1 MLAFSGKANFDPPL
15 THQYGIK
22 AHYSVFLPF
31 TKQLPPQKHPSLT
44 NLVGQLKAGTKAQPS
59 ITVFPAFN
67 WPNITRF
74 VKEPKHN
81 MKVTEYFEKAK
92 GQTLISF
99 EVLPPLKG
107 GSMQAIFDTLDPLM
121 EFKPPFI
128 DVTYHR
134 EEFIYKKRSSG
145 YYEKVAIRKRPGTVG
160 ICAAIMHRY
169 GVDAV
174 PHLICGGFTLE
185 DTENALID
193 LSFLNINNVLAIRGD
208 ARKFDGKFLPEEGG
222 HTYAID
228 LVKQVVEMNK
238 GKYLHDNIE
247 NGIKTD
253 FCIGVAGYPEK
264 HFESPN
270 IDFDLLQTK
279 AKIEAGADYI
289 VTQMF
294 FDNRKYF
301 DFVDRCRAIGI
312 DVPIVPGLK
321 PLTKLYQLNS
331 IPRIFHIDLPDD
343 LVRAVQS
350 AKDAEARTQA
360 GIEWCIQ
367 QSKELKAAGAPCLH
381 YYTMG
386 DSDTIRQ
393 IAEAVY

>member
-1 MLAFSGKANFDPPL
+1 
-15 THQYGIK
+15 
-22 AHYSVFLPF
+22 
-31 TKQLPPQKHPSLT
+31 
-44 NLVGQLKAGTKAQPS
+44 
-59 ITVFPAFN
+59 
-67 WPNITRF
+67 
-74 VKEPKHN
+74 

-121 EFKPPFI
+121 EFRPPFI

-134 EEFIYKKRSSG
+134 EEFIYKKRTSG

-174 PHLICGGFTLE
+174 PHLICGGFTKE

-193 LSFLNINNVLAIRGD
+193 LNFLNINNVLAIRGD
-208 ARKFDGKFLPEEGG
+208 ARKFDGKFIPEEGG
-222 HTYAID
+222 HTFAID

-238 GKYLHDNIE
+238 GKYLYEDIE
-247 NGIKTD
+247 NGLKTD

-264 HFESPN
+264 HFEAPN
-270 IDFDLLQTK
+270 LALDLEHTK
-279 AKIEAGADYI
+279 AKIDAGAHYI

-294 FDNRKYF
+294 FDNRKFF
-301 DFVDRCRAIGI
+301 DYVDKCRAAGI
-312 DVPIVPGLK
+312 TVPIVPGLK
-321 PLTKLYQLNS
+321 PLTRRYQLNS
-331 IPRIFHIDLPDD
+331 IPRKFFVNMPDE
-343 LVRAVQS
+343 LVRAAATCQ
-350 AKDAEARTQA
+350 DEAA
-360 GIEWCIQ
+360 IKALGIEWCVA
-367 QSKELKAAGAPCLH
+367 QSKELKEAGVPCLH

-386 DSDTIRQ
+386 DADTTRKIIEQ
-393 IAEAVY
+393 VY

>member
-1 MLAFSGKANFDPPL
+1 
-15 THQYGIK
+15 
-22 AHYSVFLPF
+22 
-31 TKQLPPQKHPSLT
+31 
-44 NLVGQLKAGTKAQPS
+44 
-59 ITVFPAFN
+59 
-67 WPNITRF
+67 
-74 VKEPKHN
+74 

-134 EEFIYKKRSSG
+134 EEFIYKKRASG

-174 PHLICGGFTLE
+174 PHLICGGFTRE

-193 LSFLNINNVLAIRGD
+193 LNFLNINNVLAIRGD
-208 ARKFDGKFLPEEGG
+208 ARMFDGKFVPEEDG

-228 LVKQVVEMNK
+228 LVKQVVDMNK
-238 GKYLHDNIE
+238 GKYLHEDIE
-247 NGIKTD
+247 NGLRTD

-270 IDFDLLQTK
+270 MDFDLQQTR
-279 AKIEAGADYI
+279 AKIDAGADYI

-294 FDNRKYF
+294 FDNKKYF
-301 DFVDRCRAIGI
+301 DFVDRCRAAGI
-312 DVPIVPGLK
+312 TVPIVPGLK

-331 IPRIFHIDLPDD
+331 IPRIFHIDLPDE

-350 AKDAEARTQA
+350 AKNTETRTQA

-367 QSKELKAAGAPCLH
+367 QSRELKKAGAPCLH

-386 DSDTIRQ
+386 DSETIRK